1 MVTLFHCSNRVFDEF
16 KISKELAVYKE
27 CELTEG
33 YGIYMTE
40 NFSVASH
47 YGDFVY
53 SVAIKEEDVFDSTS
67 KEEIQNL
74 LDKVEKEV
82 RINLADYMDVDDVI
96 LEILEG
102 EASVRKLYKELNLRL
117 DSNESFFSDFED
129 RITYESDCIQR
140 QIEDVVI
147 KNLNK
152 IIKYYSKTQGD
163 VYICHKNPEV
173 LEIVNMQEKKLI
185 A

>member
-16 KISKELAVYKE
+16 KISKELAVYRE
-27 CELTEG
+27 DELTEG

-40 NFSVASH
+40 KFSVASH
-47 YGDFVY
+47 YGAIVY

-67 KEEIQNL
+67 KEEVQNL
-74 LDKVEKEV
+74 LDKVGKEV
-82 RINLADYMDVDDVI
+82 GINFADYMNVNDVI
-96 LEILEG
+96 LDVLEG
-102 EASVRKLYKELNLRL
+102 EASVRKLYRELNLRL
-117 DSNESFFSDFED
+117 DSNESFFLDFED

-140 QIEDVVI
+140 QIEDVVT

-152 IIKYYSKTQGD
+152 IIKYYSKAQGD

-173 LEIVNMQEKKLI
+173 LEIVHVQEKKLV